1 MAMVEIMKAEPIH
14 AHEVRELLKQ
24 LGYESQELELIS
36 ALTQRDDSSEVFIAK
51 KGSQVIALMSLI
63 YFFYF
68 PIQKSLCRITALIVD
83 ENLRNAGVG
92 KKLINFAVTQAQTKS
107 SAQLEVTTSLAR
119 KATQAYYERNG
130 FKKASY
136 RYYLE
141 IGN

>member
-1 MAMVEIMKAEPIH
+1 MVEILKAEPIH
-14 AHEVRELLKQ
+14 SREIKGLLKQ

-36 ALTQRDDSSEVFIAK
+36 ALTQQDRSSEVFVAK
-51 KGSQVIALMSLI
+51 KGNQLIALMSLI
-63 YFFYF
+63 YFYYF
-68 PIQKSLCRITALIVD
+68 PLQKSLCRITAIVVD
-83 ENLRNAGVG
+83 KNVRNAGVG
-92 KKLINFAVTQAQTKS
+92 KKLINFAATRAQTKS
-107 SAQLEVTTSLAR
+107 CTQLEVTTSLAR